1 MILNSTN
8 LNVSRLDQIQV
19 KCDISARFLSEIMIR
34 LGPALTVDYPDT
46 MEVLMATARAV
57 SIHVTKIT
65 SETRKYLLKLVESYA
80 HCWDEL
86 DSHTQQYY
94 QY

>member
-1 MILNSTN
+1 
-8 LNVSRLDQIQV
+8 
-19 KCDISARFLSEIMIR
+19 MIR